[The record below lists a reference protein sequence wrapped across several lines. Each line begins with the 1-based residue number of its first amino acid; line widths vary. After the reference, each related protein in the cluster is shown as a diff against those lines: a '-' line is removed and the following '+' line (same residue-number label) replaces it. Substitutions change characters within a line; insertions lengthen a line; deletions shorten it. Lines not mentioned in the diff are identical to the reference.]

1 MAYNPHNL
9 SVLADLHAKYDGP
22 IPEHERDAALRAI
35 YRPGSPAQDLKD
47 RVALMLMRA
56 IWAGELKGRRDW
68 GTMNWVRTD
77 TGAPISIETVGIA
90 VPSAAAVREADDEVT
105 DAYRDVRELID
116 QLWQVR

>member
-1 MAYNPHNL
+1 MTTL
-9 SVLADLHAKYDGP
+9 SDLHAKYDGP

-47 RVALMLMRA
+47 RVALLLMRA
-56 IWAGELKGRRDW
+56 MWAGELKGRRDW

-77 TGAPISIETVGIA
+77 TGAPLTINTVGIA
-90 VPSAAAVREADDEVT
+90 VPSADAVREADDEVT

-116 QLWQVR
+116 QLLSVR